1 MNATASESLRLF
13 FALWPDDATR
23 AALMQLQVGMQGRL
37 VPYDNLHLT
46 LSFLGQQPVALLPA
60 LKDLLTRVPAST
72 LTLTIDRFGYFPRN
86 RIAWVGMHDIPAELL
101 TLHQL
106 LTEGLQRAGVVFK
119 QENDFKPHVTLARDA
134 ALPADMVFT
143 PIVWQAAEIALAQS
157 TTEASGTR
165 YSMLASRSLDVE
177 YWKKDAAAGDAARGP
192 L

>member
-1 MNATASESLRLF
+1 
-13 FALWPDDATR
+13 
-23 AALMQLQVGMQGRL
+23 MQGRL

-72 LTLTIDRFGYFPRN
+72 LTLTIDRLGYFPRN

-106 LTEGLQRAGVVFK
+106 LMEGLQRAGVVFK
-119 QENDFKPHVTLARDA
+119 RENDFKPHVTLARDA
-134 ALPADMVFT
+134 ALPADTVFT
-143 PIVWQAAEIALAQS
+143 PIVWQAAEITLVQS

-165 YSMLASRSLDVE
+165 YSMLASRSLDME